1 MLLLNLKGGEYME
14 VKDMTKGNELKL
26 IILFSLPLMLG
37 NIFQQLYT
45 VCDTIIVSRHLG
57 VKALA
62 AIGCSDWLTWMGIAV
77 VTGLAQGFSIPIAH
91 AFGTHDKNNVQKCI
105 SALVVNA
112 IASTLI
118 LLVVIYPLLPNIL
131 ILLKT
136 PVDIMDRA
144 LAYTHVIYLGLF
156 ATMFYNALAS
166 ILRAFGNSKTPLH
179 AMMIASVCNVGL
191 DILFVIGLEWGII
204 GAGVATVIAQ
214 ILAGGF
220 CLYHVL
226 KLKEYMPDS
235 ICKDLSYY
243 KNQFRLGIPMALQN
257 VLIAI
262 GGMVLTSAVNRYGT
276 YFLAG
281 FTAMNK
287 LYGVLEIS
295 AVSYGY
301 AMVTYTG
308 QNYGADRYDRIKS
321 GVKKVVLLS
330 IGTAILISIILWIF
344 GPFFLSCFIS
354 KTSEGATQAM
364 TYGLTFLRCLITFL
378 PILYL
383 LHAYRSTIQG
393 LSNAMIPMVSGLF
406 ELFMR
411 ISGALILPVFF
422 GKAGLYPV
430 EVLAWVGAVIILIP
444 SYYWMEKNLQKVSEN
459 S

>member
-1 MLLLNLKGGEYME
+1 MQ

-26 IILFSLPLMLG
+26 IFLFSLPLMLG

-77 VTGLAQGFSIPIAH
+77 VTG
-91 AFGTHDKNNVQKCI
+91 THDKSNVQKCI
-105 SALVVNA
+105 STLAVNA
-112 IASTLI
+112 IVSTVV
-118 LLVVIYPLLPNIL
+118 LLAVIYPLLPNIL

-136 PVDIMDRA
+136 PADIMDRA
-144 LAYTHVIYLGLF
+144 LAYTHVIYIGLF

-166 ILRAFGNSKTPLH
+166 ILRAFGNSKTPLQ
-179 AMMIASVCNVGL
+179 AMIIASICNV
-191 DILFVIGLEWGII
+191 GLEWGII

-214 ILAGGF
+214 ILAGCF

-226 KLKEYMPDS
+226 KLKEYMPTS
-235 ICKDLSYY
+235 ICKDVTYY

-257 VLIAI
+257 VLISI

-308 QNYGADRYDRIKS
+308 QNYGAHRYDRIKS

-330 IGTAILISIILWIF
+330 LATSILISIILWIF

-354 KTSEGATQAM
+354 KTSEGANEAM
-364 TYGLTFLRCLITFL
+364 TYGLNFLRCLTIFL
-378 PILYL
+378 PILYM

-393 LSNAMIPMVSGLF
+393 LSNAFIPMVSGLF
-406 ELFMR
+406 ELLMR
-411 ISGALILPVFF
+411 ISGALILPIYF

-430 EVLAWVGAVIILIP
+430 EVLAWIGAVIILVP
-444 SYYWMEKNLQKVSEN
+444 SYYYMERNFQKVSEKH
-459 S
+459 

>member
-1 MLLLNLKGGEYME
+1 ME
-14 VKDMTKGNELKL
+14 IKDMTKGNELKL
-26 IILFSLPLMLG
+26 IFMFSLPLMLG

-91 AFGTHDKNNVQKCI
+91 AFGTHDKRNVQKCI

-112 IASTLI
+112 ILSTLI
-118 LLVVIYPLLPNIL
+118 LLKAPA
-131 ILLKT
+131 
-136 PVDIMDRA
+136 DIMDRA

-179 AMMIASVCNVGL
+179 AMIIASVCNVGL
-191 DILFVIGLEWGII
+191 DILFVMGLEWGII
-204 GAGVATVIAQ
+204 GAGVATIIAQ
-214 ILAGGF
+214 VLAGCY

-226 KLKEYMPDS
+226 RLSEYMPTS

-308 QNYGADRYDRIKS
+308 QNYGAGRYDRIKS

-330 IGTAILISIILWIF
+330 LATSILISIILWIF

-354 KTSEGATQAM
+354 KTSEGAKQAM
-364 TYGLTFLRCLITFL
+364 TYGLTFLRCLTAFL

-393 LSNAMIPMVSGLF
+393 LSNALIPMVSGLF

-411 ISGALILPVFF
+411 ISGALFLPIVF

-430 EVLAWVGAVIILIP
+430 EVLAWVGAVVILIP
-444 SYYWMEKNLQKVSEN
+444 SYYWMENNFQNVSEN

>member
-1 MLLLNLKGGEYME
+1 MQ

-26 IILFSLPLMLG
+26 IFLFSLPLMLG

-91 AFGTHDKNNVQKCI
+91 AFGTHDKSNVQKCI
-105 SALVVNA
+105 STLVVNA
-112 IASTLI
+112 IISTVV
-118 LLVVIYPLLPNIL
+118 LLAVIYPLLPNIL

-136 PVDIMDRA
+136 PADIMDRA
-144 LAYTHVIYLGLF
+144 LAYTHVIYIGLF

-166 ILRAFGNSKTPLH
+166 ILRAFGNSKTPLQ
-179 AMMIASVCNVGL
+179 AMIIASIFNVGL
-191 DILFVIGLEWGII
+191 DILFVMGFEWGII

-214 ILAGGF
+214 ILAGCF

-226 KLKEYMPDS
+226 KLKEYMPTS
-235 ICKDLSYY
+235 ICKDVTYY

-257 VLIAI
+257 VLISI

-281 FTAMNK
+281 FTAM
-287 LYGVLEIS
+287 
-295 AVSYGY
+295 
-301 AMVTYTG
+301 VTYTG
-308 QNYGADRYDRIKS
+308 QNYGAHRYDRIKS

-330 IGTAILISIILWIF
+330 LATSILISIILWIF

-354 KTSEGATQAM
+354 KTSEGANEAM
-364 TYGLTFLRCLITFL
+364 TYGLNFLRCLTVWL
-378 PILYL
+378 PILYM

-393 LSNAMIPMVSGLF
+393 LSNAFIPMVSGLF
-406 ELFMR
+406 ELLMR
-411 ISGALILPVFF
+411 ISGALILPIYF

-430 EVLAWVGAVIILIP
+430 EVLAWIGAVIILVP
-444 SYYWMEKNLQKVSEN
+444 SYYHMERNFQKVSEKH
-459 S
+459 

>member
-1 MLLLNLKGGEYME
+1 MQ

-26 IILFSLPLMLG
+26 IFLFSLPLMLG

-62 AIGCSDWLTWMGIAV
+62 AVGCSDWLTWMGIAV

-91 AFGTHDKNNVQKCI
+91 AFGTHDKSNVQKCI
-105 SALVVNA
+105 STLVVNA
-112 IASTLI
+112 IVSTVF
-118 LLVVIYPLLPNIL
+118 LLAVIYPLLPNIL

-136 PVDIMDRA
+136 PADIMDRA
-144 LAYTHVIYLGLF
+144 LAYTHVIYIGLF

-166 ILRAFGNSKTPLH
+166 ILRAFGNSKTPLQ
-179 AMMIASVCNVGL
+179 AMIIASICNVGL
-191 DILFVIGLEWGII
+191 DVLFVMGLEWGII

-214 ILAGGF
+214 ILAGCF

-226 KLKEYMPDS
+226 KLKEYIPTS
-235 ICKDLSYY
+235 ICKDVIYY

-257 VLIAI
+257 VLISI

-308 QNYGADRYDRIKS
+308 QNYGAHRYDRIKS

-330 IGTAILISIILWIF
+330 LATSILISIILWIF

-354 KTSEGATQAM
+354 KTSEGANEAM
-364 TYGLTFLRCLITFL
+364 TYGLNFLRCLTIFL
-378 PILYL
+378 PILYM

-393 LSNAMIPMVSGLF
+393 LSNAFIPMVSGLF
-406 ELFMR
+406 ELLMR
-411 ISGALILPVFF
+411 ISGALILPIYF

-430 EVLAWVGAVIILIP
+430 EVLAWIGAVIILVP
-444 SYYWMEKNLQKVSEN
+444 SYYYMEINFQKVSEKC
-459 S
+459 

>member
-1 MLLLNLKGGEYME
+1 MQ

-26 IILFSLPLMLG
+26 IFLFSLPLMLG

-91 AFGTHDKNNVQKCI
+91 AFGTHDKSNVQKCI
-105 SALVVNA
+105 STLVVNA
-112 IASTLI
+112 IISTVV
-118 LLVVIYPLLPNIL
+118 LLAVIYPLLPNIL

-136 PVDIMDRA
+136 PADIMDRA
-144 LAYTHVIYLGLF
+144 LAYTHVIYIGLF

-166 ILRAFGNSKTPLH
+166 IF
-179 AMMIASVCNVGL
+179 NVGL
-191 DILFVIGLEWGII
+191 DILFVMGFEWGII

-214 ILAGGF
+214 ILAGCF

-226 KLKEYMPDS
+226 KLKEYMPTS
-235 ICKDLSYY
+235 ICKDVTYY

-257 VLIAI
+257 VLISI

-308 QNYGADRYDRIKS
+308 QNYGAHRYDRIKS

-330 IGTAILISIILWIF
+330 LATSILISIILWIF

-354 KTSEGATQAM
+354 KTSEGANEAM
-364 TYGLTFLRCLITFL
+364 TYGLNFLRCLTVWL
-378 PILYL
+378 PILYM

-393 LSNAMIPMVSGLF
+393 LSNAFIPMVSGLF
-406 ELFMR
+406 ELLMR
-411 ISGALILPVFF
+411 ISGALILPIYF

-430 EVLAWVGAVIILIP
+430 EVLAWIGAVIILVP
-444 SYYWMEKNLQKVSEN
+444 SYYHMERNFQKVSEKH
-459 S
+459 

>member
-1 MLLLNLKGGEYME
+1 MQ

-62 AIGCSDWLTWMGIAV
+62 AIGCCDWLTWMGIAV
-77 VTGLAQGFSIPIAH
+77 VTGLAQGFSIPVSH
-91 AFGTHDKNNVQKCI
+91 AFGTHDKSNVQKCI

-112 IASTLI
+112 IISTVV
-118 LLVVIYPLLPNIL
+118 LLAIIYPLLPRIL
-131 ILLKT
+131 VLLKT
-136 PVDIMDRA
+136 PADIMDRA
-144 LAYTHVIYLGLF
+144 LAYTHVIYIGLF

-179 AMMIASVCNVGL
+179 AMIIASICNVGL
-191 DILFVIGLEWGII
+191 DVLFVMGLEWGII

-214 ILAGGF
+214 ILAGCF

-226 KLKEYMPDS
+226 KLKEYMPNS
-235 ICKDLSYY
+235 ICRDLSYY
-243 KNQFRLGIPMALQN
+243 MNQFRLGIPMALQN

-308 QNYGADRYDRIKS
+308 QNYGAKRYDRIKS

-330 IGTAILISIILWIF
+330 FF
-344 GPFFLSCFIS
+344 GPLFLSCFIS
-354 KTSEGATQAM
+354 NTSQGAKEAM
-364 TYGLTFLRCLITFL
+364 TYGLTFLRCLTIFL
-378 PILYL
+378 PILYM

-393 LSNAMIPMVSGLF
+393 LSNAFIPMVSGLF
-406 ELFMR
+406 ELLMR
-411 ISGALILPVFF
+411 ISGALVLPIFF
-422 GKAGLYPV
+422 GKSGLYPV
-430 EVLAWVGAVIILIP
+430 EVLAWVGAVVILIP
-444 SYYWMEKNLQKVSEN
+444 SYYHMERNFQNVSEN

>member
-1 MLLLNLKGGEYME
+1 MK

-62 AIGCSDWLTWMGIAV
+62 AIGCCDWLTWMGIAV
-77 VTGLAQGFSIPIAH
+77 VTGLAQGFSITVSH
-91 AFGTHDKNNVQKCI
+91 AFGTHDKSNVQKCI

-112 IASTLI
+112 IISTVV
-118 LLVVIYPLLPNIL
+118 LLAIIYPLLPRIL
-131 ILLKT
+131 VLLKT

-144 LAYTHVIYLGLF
+144 LAYTHVIYIGLF

-179 AMMIASVCNVGL
+179 AMIIASICNLGL
-191 DILFVIGLEWGII
+191 DVLF
-204 GAGVATVIAQ
+204 AQ
-214 ILAGGF
+214 IIAGCF

-226 KLKEYMPDS
+226 KLKEYIPNS
-235 ICKDLSYY
+235 ICRDLSYY
-243 KNQFRLGIPMALQN
+243 MNQFRLGIPMALQN

-308 QNYGADRYDRIKS
+308 QNYGAKRYDRIKS

-330 IGTAILISIILWIF
+330 LATSILISIILWFF

-354 KTSEGATQAM
+354 NTSQGAKEAM
-364 TYGLTFLRCLITFL
+364 TYGLTFLRCLTIFL
-378 PILYL
+378 PILYM

-393 LSNAMIPMVSGLF
+393 LSNAFIPMVSGLF
-406 ELFMR
+406 ELMMR
-411 ISGALILPVFF
+411 ISGALVLPIFF
-422 GKAGLYPV
+422 GKSGLYPV
-430 EVLAWVGAVIILIP
+430 EVLAWVGAVVILIP
-444 SYYWMEKNLQKVSEN
+444 SYYHMERNFQNVSEN